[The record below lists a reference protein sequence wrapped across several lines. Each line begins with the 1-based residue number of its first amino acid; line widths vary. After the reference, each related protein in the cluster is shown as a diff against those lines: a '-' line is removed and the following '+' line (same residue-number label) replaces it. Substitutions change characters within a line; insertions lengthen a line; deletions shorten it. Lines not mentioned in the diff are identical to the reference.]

1 MRQRGRGKQE
11 NMLGKWTTKLA
22 ASAIVAGGVIVCS
35 GAHAGA
41 DTPRRIEVVAKRFAY
56 VPSDIALKKGEPVVL
71 VLRSE
76 DVPHGVKFKEL
87 NLQTEIGKG
96 GSAELAFTPTQA
108 GDFVG
113 HCSHFCGSGHGAMT
127 LTLHVTE

>member
-1 MRQRGRGKQE
+1 MKMRRLIE
-11 NMLGKWTTKLA
+11 IFTVALLMLAGVTFTHSAPA
-22 ASAIVAGGVIVCS
+22 ADS
-35 GAHAGA
+35 
-41 DTPRRIEVVAKRFAY
+41 PRRIEVVAKRFAY
-56 VPSDIALKKGEPVVL
+56 VPGDITLKKGEPVVL

-87 NLQTEIGKG
+87 NLQTQIAKG
-96 GSAELAFTPTQA
+96 ATSELSFTPAQT

-113 HCSHFCGSGHGAMT
+113 HCSRFCGSGHGSMT